1 MKEEIVGKIE
11 GYDVIYIPE
20 KDILFCKNTTMP
32 YKVMKAALLDSPID
46 RMELKKDL
54 TMTVSEG
61 IVQLACLT
69 TNIENVKEINKNI
82 KKIRNNGR
90 RIIKTKGEQV

>member
-1 MKEEIVGKIE
+1 MEHIVGKIE
-11 GYDVIYIPE
+11 GHDVIYVPE

-32 YKVMKAALLDSPID
+32 YQVMKAALLDNPID

-54 TMTVSEG
+54 TMTVNEG

-82 KKIRNNGR
+82 KQIKKDGR
-90 RIIKTKGEQV
+90 RISKTTD